1 MTIATLF
8 RKCNNLN
15 AATRC
20 VVNCIWEDEHLHN
33 DTVFDGTFMNMPLG
47 VYEKEFT
54 NFTIVDSKNMIVVN
68 V

>member
-15 AATRC
+15 ATTRC
-20 VVNCIWEDEHLHN
+20 VVSRIWEDENLHN
-33 DTVFDGTFMNMPLG
+33 DTIFDGTFMNMPLS

-54 NFTIVDSKNMIVVN
+54 NFTIVDSKNMLVVN

>member
-15 AATRC
+15 ANTRC
-20 VVNCIWEDEHLHN
+20 VVNRIWEDENLHN
-33 DTVFDGTFMNMPLG
+33 DTIFDGTFIDMPLS

-54 NFTIVDSKNMIVVN
+54 NFTIVDSKNMLVVN